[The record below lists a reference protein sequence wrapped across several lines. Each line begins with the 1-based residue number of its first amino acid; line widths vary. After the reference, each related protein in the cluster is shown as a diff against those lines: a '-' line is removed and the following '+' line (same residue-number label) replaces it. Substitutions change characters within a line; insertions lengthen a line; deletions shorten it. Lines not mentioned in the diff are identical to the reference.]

1 MAWKRPARREFLK
14 GGAALASGLTLGA
27 VTPAGAQGPASPA
40 PASSSPP
47 MHRDNNDEIRYGAR
61 SKYVTSVR
69 IPHGNR
75 PSPDTFGL
83 KLQVTARFGALVTRA
98 VRVQVA
104 AAPRA
109 PHPDPAPS
117 ETSTCPWREPA
128 ATQSGRTRKSKGRD
142 RRRRT
147 GIPLS

>member
-14 GGAALASGLTLGA
+14 GGAALASGLTAGA
-27 VTPAGAQGPASPA
+27 LTPAAAQGPASPA
-40 PASSSPP
+40 PGSPSPP

-83 KLQVTARFGALVTRA
+83 TFHVASPLQD
-98 VRVQVA
+98 QVGVI
-104 AAPRA
+104 
-109 PHPDPAPS
+109 
-117 ETSTCPWREPA
+117 T
-128 ATQSGRTRKSKGRD
+128 
-142 RRRRT
+142 
-147 GIPLS
+147 